1 MAIELGSKP
10 WKIWKSHW
18 KNQDSWYGT
27 RLPIMLLC
35 SITLGA
41 GLGYLATNKFSYWRD
56 WEAFDPITSLDTA
69 IPVIPW
75 MILPYCTLYLFYPM
89 AAFLGMRN
97 NQSKRESIIFHQIF
111 LILTWFIFLIFI
123 LLPAKVDLRSSIDYE
138 EMGMWTIFFETLHSV
153 DTPWNAWPSLHIVQ
167 SLLTVLVVQRWY
179 GGESKRNNIFL
190 GLLWFCWSLLAISIL
205 TTKQHFIWDLFTA
218 IVITLWSWKY
228 WFKPNLIKS
237 NDEKV
242 IKQFEDLIVD

>member
-27 RLPIMLLC
+27 RLPIILLC
-35 SITLGA
+35 SITFGA
-41 GLGYLATNKFSYWRD
+41 GLGYLATNKFSNWRD

-89 AAFLGMRN
+89 VAFLGMRN
-97 NQSKRESIIFHQIF
+97 EQSKRECILFHQIF

-179 GGESKRNNIFL
+179 GGESKRNNVFL

>member
-41 GLGYLATNKFSYWRD
+41 GLGYLVTNKFSNWRD

-75 MILPYCTLYLFYPM
+75 MILPYSTLYLFYPM

-111 LILTWFIFLIFI
+111 LILTWFIF
-123 LLPAKVDLRSSIDYE
+123 Y
-138 EMGMWTIFFETLHSV
+138 
-153 DTPWNAWPSLHIVQ
+153 
-167 SLLTVLVVQRWY
+167 
-179 GGESKRNNIFL
+179 
-190 GLLWFCWSLLAISIL
+190 
-205 TTKQHFIWDLFTA
+205 
-218 IVITLWSWKY
+218 
-228 WFKPNLIKS
+228 
-237 NDEKV
+237 
-242 IKQFEDLIVD
+242 